1 MVASACPPT
10 RPHARTPARRRAGRF
25 AVLVP
30 GAAAIAVLVPLGAPG
45 AAAADAGP
53 PPFPVARA
61 LDGEVPLPS
70 AQEVAGL
77 CDGGAGCSFRMYDR
91 APREFVSGVLSVG
104 NAAIN
109 CTDDL
114 MEIDRTVTF
123 VTSST
128 DNIGGQISGKAAL
141 EGGVDT
147 TVTVSGSGTITPGF
161 VTGTTMNG
169 PNKDKGPTT
178 KDDVKNTTEVTGT
191 VSGSNALHLGAKAT
205 FESAFQATFSRQW
218 QAVTTES
225 TRVVFT
231 VGNGDEIQFGVVN
244 AMSRAA
250 GELKVNNT
258 GKLIKDIT
266 VDSPSSVNVSSVVAQ
281 TFSVPDKCLS
291 LRPPG
296 RAAATGLVEL
306 PPERA
311 ESARRVPDAVY
322 ERTSA
327 GTWRQR

>member
-1 MVASACPPT
+1 MVVSARPP
-10 RPHARTPARRRAGRF
+10 AGRRAGRF
-25 AVLVP
+25 SVMVP
-30 GAAAIAVLVPLGAPG
+30 GAAVIAVVLPLAVPGSAR
-45 AAAADAGP
+45 ADGGP
-53 PPFPVARA
+53 PPFPVAQA
-61 LDGEVPLPS
+61 LDGQTPLSS
-70 AQEVAGL
+70 AEEVAGL
-77 CDGGAGCSFRMYDR
+77 CDKGAACSFRMYDR
-91 APREFVSGVLSVG
+91 APREFVSAVVSVG

-109 CTDDL
+109 CTDSD

-147 TVTVSGSGTITPGF
+147 TVTVSGSGTATPGV
-161 VTGTTMNG
+161 VTGTTQNG

-191 VSGSNALHLGAKAT
+191 VAGSNALHLGAKAT
-205 FESAFQATFSRQW
+205 FEAAFQASFSRQW

-231 VGNGDEIQFGVVN
+231 VSPGDEIQFGVVN

-250 GELKVNNT
+250 GQLTVNNT
-258 GKLIKDIT
+258 GKLVKNIT

-281 TFSVPDKCLS
+281 TFAVPGKCLS
-291 LRPPG
+291 LRPTG
-296 RAAATGLVEL
+296 RAAVGGLVE
-306 PPERA
+306 PPPDRA
-311 ESARRVPDAVY
+311 ESARRAPDTVFV
-322 ERTSA
+322 RTADGS
-327 GTWRQR
+327 WRTR